1 MKKGEKT
8 KRHIYECAI
17 ELFRTKGYDKV
28 SVDEIVKCAGTAKGT
43 FYIYFETKADVLI
56 YMLEAY
62 DDYYDKV
69 ASGFLPEMGVEE
81 RLLVITQSSSEF
93 TENVMGRDRKSV
105 V

>member
-43 FYIYFETKADVLI
+43 FYIYFETKRI
-56 YMLEAY
+56 
-62 DDYYDKV
+62 
-69 ASGFLPEMGVEE
+69 FL
-81 RLLVITQSSSEF
+81 F
-93 TENVMGRDRKSV
+93 TC
-105 V
+105 